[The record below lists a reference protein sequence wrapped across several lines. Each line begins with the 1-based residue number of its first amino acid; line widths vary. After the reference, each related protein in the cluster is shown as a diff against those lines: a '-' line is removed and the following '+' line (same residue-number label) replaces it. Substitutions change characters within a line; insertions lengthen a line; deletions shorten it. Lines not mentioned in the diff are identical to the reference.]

1 MSTLLEQAP
10 YGPRDETRF
19 RVELNALAEHHRHG
33 CPAYARICGEGA
45 SVALHVGVFKH
56 LDLRTEHEGRGAGR
70 TLQSSSTSGTASRI
84 HLDPRSGELQARSSV
99 AILKDFAGAEP
110 GPLLILDGARSLRS
124 RELSARVAA
133 AMSLKPLASELFFLL
148 DDPADPA
155 SFLRDELDRALALPG
170 PLRVY
175 GFTSLLW
182 QAWPKD
188 LRLDRPVVFVHSG
201 GWKKLEARKID
212 RATFDRALLATAA
225 PGSKVIDYYGLVE
238 QVGVIYPL
246 CEHGFRHVPVWAG
259 ARVIDP
265 LTGEPV
271 SDGESGALELANLLA
286 WGAPYHHVVTEDLGR
301 IEPGPCPCGR
311 SGPRFELLG
320 RLPKAEIRGCAN
332 IG

>member
-1 MSTLLEQAP
+1 MSALIDLPP
-10 YGPRDETRF
+10 YGPRDEARF
-19 RVELNALAEHHRHG
+19 QAELATLAEHHRRG
-33 CPAYARICGEGA
+33 CPAYARIRGAGEGT
-45 SVALHVGVFKH
+45 ALHVGVFKH
-56 LDLRTEHEGRGAGR
+56 LELRTEHEGRETGR
-70 TLQSSSTSGTASRI
+70 TLHSSSTSGVASRI
-84 HLDPRSGELQARSSV
+84 HLDPRSGDLQARSGL
-99 AILKDFAGAEP
+99 AILKDFVGAEP
-110 GPLLILDGARSLRS
+110 GPLLILDSVRSLRS

-133 AMSLKPLASELFFLL
+133 AMSLKPLATELFFLL
-148 DDPADPA
+148 DDPAKPD
-155 SFLRDELDRALALPG
+155 SFQREELARALERPG
-170 PLRVY
+170 PVRVY

-201 GWKKLEARKID
+201 GWKKLEEQKVD

-246 CEHGFRHVPVWAG
+246 CEQGFRHVPVWAG
-259 ARVIDP
+259 VRVLDP
-265 LTGEPV
+265 YTGEPV
-271 SDGESGALELANLLA
+271 ADGQGGVLELANLLA

-320 RLPKAEIRGCAN
+320 RIPKAEVRGCAN
-332 IG
+332 Q